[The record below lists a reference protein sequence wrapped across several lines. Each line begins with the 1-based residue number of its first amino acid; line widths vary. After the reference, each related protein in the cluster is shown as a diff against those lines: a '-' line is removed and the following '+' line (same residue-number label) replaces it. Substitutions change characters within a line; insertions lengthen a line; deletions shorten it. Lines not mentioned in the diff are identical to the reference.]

1 MFTSALSSSRILSV
15 PAPPELSAHLIYLP
29 GPLPHWFRLRQ
40 HACLVCLDSTNRLVV
55 GAF

>member
-1 MFTSALSSSRILSV
+1 FHCCATSSRILSV
-15 PAPPELSAHLIYLP
+15 PAPPELSAHLIHLP

-40 HACLVCLDSTNRLVV
+40 HACLVCLDLTNRLVV